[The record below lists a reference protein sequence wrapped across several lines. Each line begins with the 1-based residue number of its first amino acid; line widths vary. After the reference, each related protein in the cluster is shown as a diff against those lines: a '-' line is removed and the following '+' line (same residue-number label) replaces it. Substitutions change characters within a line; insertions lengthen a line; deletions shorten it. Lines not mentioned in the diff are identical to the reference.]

1 MLYTILFNFYNNII
15 YVSMI
20 VFIIPY
26 RDRYYHKVHYDK
38 YMEYILED
46 YDKDEYRFLFVHQ
59 QDNLPFNRGA
69 MKNIGFLYVKQ
80 NYSNYKDI
88 TLVFNDIDTI
98 PAEKGLLDYKT
109 CHGVVK
115 HYYGFRFALG
125 GIVSITAGDF
135 EKVGGFPN
143 YWNWGYEDAILNYRV
158 NQNKSMT
165 IDRSTYFSIGSME
178 ILHEVDSFRKTY
190 TNKPPSIKE
199 SLSEKDGIHNLSVS
213 KWNFD
218 PATNFL
224 NVTNYTCK
232 NKVDYNKIHTDNILN
247 AAYKIASQNKKGN
260 RRPVNNRFK
269 MKIGGT

>member
-1 MLYTILFNFYNNII
+1 
-15 YVSMI
+15 MI

-26 RDRYYHKVHYDK
+26 RDRYYHKVHFDK

-46 YDKDEYRFLFVHQ
+46 YDKEEYRFLFVHQ

-109 CHGVVK
+109 RQGIVK
-115 HYYGFRFALG
+115 HFYGFKFALG

-143 YWNWGYEDAILNYRV
+143 YWNWGYEDNVLHYRV
-158 NQNKSMT
+158 NTDKSIT
-165 IDRSTYFSIGSME
+165 IDYNVFFEFGSMQ
-178 ILHEVDSFRKTY
+178 ILHEMDSITKVFLKKKPTKTL
-190 TNKPPSIKE
+190 
-199 SLSEKDGIHNLSVS
+199 LSTETDGIHNVDVS

-218 PATNFL
+218 PSNNFL
-224 NVTNYTCK
+224 HIERFACK
-232 NKVDYNKIHTDNILN
+232 NQIKYGEMKMDSILN
-247 AAYKIASQNKKGN
+247 QNNKQIAQKTTKS
-260 RRPVNNRFK
+260 RFN
-269 MKIGGT
+269 MKYI